1 MADEAATGTVRTIG
15 VFIMTEGERAPD
27 GGYRQCRVQ
36 VSRAGR
42 IVLAPID
49 DDSFGAIIR
58 TVMLPQLAC
67 ILESFYATTEADA
80 EATGTG
86 D

>member
-58 TVMLPQLAC
+58 TVTLPQLAC
-67 ILESFYATTEADA
+67 IMSGFYATTEADA
-80 EATGTG
+80 ATGTG